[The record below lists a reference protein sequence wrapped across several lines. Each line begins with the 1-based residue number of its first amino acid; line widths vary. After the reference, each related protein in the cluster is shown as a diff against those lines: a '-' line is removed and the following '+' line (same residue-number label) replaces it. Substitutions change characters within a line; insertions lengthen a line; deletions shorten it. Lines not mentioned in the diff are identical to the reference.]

1 MSGSKCHIHHSNKSK
16 HKMTKHSNISV
27 LFVEW
32 EKLFWKE
39 SSWEPDKLLAILI
52 CRCTEKQLIVLTS
65 RSMESLV
72 FHLQITLSKA
82 HWSRFYVLRLSSE
95 SLSMLE
101 CDRICHF
108 SHAEIFC
115 ILVDWLG
122 FWMCIFQQLWSW
134 GQNLISTWN

>member
-1 MSGSKCHIHHSNKSK
+1 MSGSKCHIHRSNKSK
-16 HKMTKHSNISV
+16 HRLTKHSNISV
-27 LFVEW
+27 RFIEK

-52 CRCTEKQLIVLTS
+52 FGCTERQLGVLTS
-65 RSMESLV
+65 RSMESLLRGSY
-72 FHLQITLSKA
+72 LQISLSKGTWSSVTIA
-82 HWSRFYVLRLSSE
+82 EHWALYSST
-95 SLSMLE
+95 LG
-101 CDRICHF
+101 CDRNCHT
-108 SHAEIFC
+108 EIFC